1 MPRENNGADDGRIE
15 RRSFLK
21 AAGTSTVFGGGM
33 FAAASSANAK
43 EGVAVTPEET
53 TPPHPDLKPYQPD
66 PSLLE
71 VGPQWTLLTLQE
83 STVLDRINDSDFSAK
98 EKREARKTFGELRS
112 QFPVVEKENEEAI
125 RWTLARDAKSPS
137 DEDRKNFSSVN
148 KIFTDG
154 NKRRGASTQWWGGNH
169 KKQTRSACDEIGVSS
184 SDADTI
190 VSYAAAP
197 DEPDHFRVEVADWIP
212 HDVDIEEGLEYGLNK
227 ALHHYGQYLDTG
239 VFSSYYCYHDGHDE
253 TLADIGAGDD
263 VGKWHLDEAKNAY
276 YRSTQN
282 EYLGKATHFP
292 EDMGNPLHTGMGW
305 EQINLELVYDS
316 SEGDNVNW
324 DVNVVRWYHDRYEQF
339 AAENW
344 SWDTDHYFRYYFD
357 SNNCSADYCY
367 YSINDAAQALWD
379 LADYTGQYSA
389 EVFNKVTDEG
399 DVHWSNWSS
408 NTEDRLRQITENCMH
423 EAGLYTRGYIKE
435 IY

>member
-1 MPRENNGADDGRIE
+1 MTRKEDTNDRRIE
-15 RRSFLK
+15 RRSFLR
-21 AAGTSTVFGGGM
+21 AAGASAAFGAGVFG
-33 FAAASSANAK
+33 AASSASAK
-43 EGVAVTPEET
+43 EGLAVSPEET
-53 TPPHPDLKPYQPD
+53 TPPHPDLKPYRPK

-83 STVLDRINDSDFSAK
+83 GTVHDRINESDVSTK
-98 EKREARKTFGELRS
+98 EKQEARKTFGELRS
-112 QFPVVEKENEEAI
+112 EFPVVEKEDDEAI
-125 RWTLARDAKSPS
+125 WWTLAHDAKSPTE
-137 DEDRKNFSSVN
+137 EDRKDFESVN
-148 KIFTDG
+148 KVFADG
-154 NKRRGASTQWWGGNH
+154 NKRKGVSAQWWGGNH
-169 KKQTRSACDEIGVSS
+169 KKQTRSACEEIGLSS
-184 SDADTI
+184 STTDDI

-197 DEPDHFRVEVADWIP
+197 DKPDHFNVEVADWIP
-212 HDVDIEEGLEYGLNK
+212 HDVDIEEGMEYGLNK
-227 ALHHYGQYLDTG
+227 ALHHYGQYLDTDA
-239 VFSSYYCYHDGHDE
+239 FSSYYCYHDGHDE
-253 TLADIGAGDD
+253 SLADIGAGDD

-276 YRSTQN
+276 YTSTQN

-316 SEGDNVNW
+316 SEGDNVDW
-324 DVNVVRWYHDRYEQF
+324 DVNVVRWYHDRYEEF

-344 SWDTDHYFRYYFD
+344 DYTTDHYFEYYFD

-367 YSINDAAQALWD
+367 YPIDDAAQALWD

-389 EVFNKVTDEG
+389 EVYNKVTDEG

-408 NTEDRLRQITENCMH
+408 TTEDRLREITENCMH